1 MPTDH
6 LIDIAALV
14 ADGAP
19 VDWDSA
25 GRSVSSDDDRR
36 LLRGL
41 RFIAELPHQTSPTP
55 QDSFGQTQGA
65 SANGEGVGTSAANP
79 LPRSWGP
86 LNILEHV
93 GRGTF
98 GDVYRA
104 WDTRLDREVAL
115 KILRH
120 HQSASDTSESTV

>member
-1 MPTDH
+1 MPSDH
-6 LIDIAALV
+6 LIEIAASV

-25 GRSVSSDDDRR
+25 ERSMSSDDECR

-41 RFIAELPHQTSPTP
+41 RFIAELPQQAAPTL
-55 QDSFGQTQGA
+55 QDSFGQAPGSSA
-65 SANGEGVGTSAANP
+65 SGEGVGRSAADP

-86 LNILEHV
+86 LNVLEHI

-120 HQSASDTSESTV
+120 HTLWSQR